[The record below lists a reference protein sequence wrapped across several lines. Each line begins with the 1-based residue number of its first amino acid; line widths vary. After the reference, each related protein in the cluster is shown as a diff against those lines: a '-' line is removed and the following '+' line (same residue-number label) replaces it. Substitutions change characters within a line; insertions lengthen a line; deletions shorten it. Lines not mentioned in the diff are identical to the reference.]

1 MIKITPSIFLNSSI
15 KMIVFDISFAIIC
28 SKRNRS
34 FGYPNISLSTRTGM
48 YINFPL
54 SFITEINPCIP
65 KIILDNISSN
75 LKRAVTITATAQQPI
90 IQLLITHLANYPTMS
105 SDSLP
110 SATSSNSFS
119 NKSLSTFTITSLSA
133 TFSMI

>member
-15 KMIVFDISFAIIC
+15 KMIVLDISFAIIC

-75 LKRAVTITATAQQPI
+75 LKRAVTITATAQQLI
-90 IQLLITHLANYPTMS
+90 IQLLIHHLANYPTMS

>member
-1 MIKITPSIFLNSSI
+1 MICNYFMIKITPSIFLNSSI
-15 KMIVFDISFAIIC
+15 KMIVLDISFAIIC

-34 FGYPNISLSTRTGM
+34 FGYPSISLSTRTGM

-75 LKRAVTITATAQQPI
+75 LKRAVTTTATAQQLI
-90 IQLLITHLANYPTMS
+90 IQLLITHLVNYPTMS

-110 SATSSNSFS
+110 SVASSNSFS
-119 NKSLSTFTITSLSA
+119 NKSLSTFTITS
-133 TFSMI
+133 F

>member
-15 KMIVFDISFAIIC
+15 KMIVLDISFAIIC

-75 LKRAVTITATAQQPI
+75 LKRAVTITATAQLLI
-90 IQLLITHLANYPTMS
+90 IQLLITHLANYPTIS

-110 SATSSNSFS
+110 SVASSNSFS
-119 NKSLSTFTITSLSA
+119 NKSLSTFTITS
-133 TFSMI
+133 F

>member
-15 KMIVFDISFAIIC
+15 KMIVLDISFAIIC

-75 LKRAVTITATAQQPI
+75 LKRAVTITATAQQLI
-90 IQLLITHLANYPTMS
+90 IQLLIIHLANYPTIS

-110 SATSSNSFS
+110 SVASSNSFS
-119 NKSLSTFTITSLSA
+119 NKSLSTFTITS
-133 TFSMI
+133 F

>member
-1 MIKITPSIFLNSSI
+1 MICNYFMIKITPSIFLNSSI
-15 KMIVFDISFAIIC
+15 KMIVLDISFAIIC

-75 LKRAVTITATAQQPI
+75 LKRAVTTTATAQTTNYS
-90 IQLLITHLANYPTMS
+90 ITNYSLSYPTIS

-119 NKSLSTFTITSLSA
+119 NKSLSTFTITS
-133 TFSMI
+133 F

>member
-15 KMIVFDISFAIIC
+15 KMIVLDISFAIIC

-75 LKRAVTITATAQQPI
+75 LKRAVTTTATAQQLI
-90 IQLLITHLANYPTMS
+90 IQLLITHLVNYPTMS

-110 SATSSNSFS
+110 SVASSNSFS
-119 NKSLSTFTITSLSA
+119 NKSLSTFTITS
-133 TFSMI
+133 F

>member
-1 MIKITPSIFLNSSI
+1 MICNYFMIKITPSIFLNSSI
-15 KMIVFDISFAIIC
+15 KMIVLDISFAIIC

-75 LKRAVTITATAQQPI
+75 LKRAVTTTATAQQLI
-90 IQLLITHLANYPTMS
+90 IQLLITHLVNYPTMS

-110 SATSSNSFS
+110 SVASSNSFS
-119 NKSLSTFTITSLSA
+119 NKSLSTFTITS
-133 TFSMI
+133 F

>member
-1 MIKITPSIFLNSSI
+1 MICNYFMIKITPSIFLNSSI
-15 KMIVFDISFAIIC
+15 KMIVLDISFAIIC

-75 LKRAVTITATAQQPI
+75 LKRAVTITATAQQLI
-90 IQLLITHLANYPTMS
+90 IQLLIIHLANYPTIS

-110 SATSSNSFS
+110 SVASSNSFS
-119 NKSLSTFTITSLSA
+119 NKSLSTFTITS
-133 TFSMI
+133 F

>member
-1 MIKITPSIFLNSSI
+1 MICNYFMIKITPSIFLNSSI
-15 KMIVFDISFAIIC
+15 KMIVLDISFAIIC

-75 LKRAVTITATAQQPI
+75 LKRAVTTTATAQQLI
-90 IQLLITHLANYPTMS
+90 IQLLITHLVNYPTMS

-110 SATSSNSFS
+110 SVASSNSFS
-119 NKSLSTFTITSLSA
+119 NKSLSTFTIT
-133 TFSMI
+133 FF